1 MNSLLSTALL
11 TTELKTRLRWVVTIM
26 YCNKFECGAKS
37 GVKMLK
43 QEYLAELIA
52 IVGNDNITVE
62 RQELL
67 CYAYD
72 ATQMEFL
79 PDAVVHPATAEQI
92 SAILEL
98 ANRAPFPVFP
108 RGAGSGFTGGSLP
121 RGGGVVLVTTR
132 MNRILRVDTENLIAE
147 VEPGVV
153 TEQFQ
158 QAVEK
163 LGLFYPPDPAS
174 LKFSTLGGNVA
185 ENAGGPRAV
194 KYGCTRDFV
203 MGLEVVLPTGA
214 IIRTGGETYKGVVGY
229 DMTALICGSEGTL
242 GIISKIIFR
251 LLPYPEAKKT
261 MLTIFDSIDG
271 AAKAVSAT
279 IEAKIIPTTLEFMD
293 YATLQCVER
302 RFSLGIPAEGRA
314 VLLVEV
320 DGDRDLVEKQAR
332 QIHDII
338 KPLGL
343 VQFRAAKDNAE
354 SEQLWRV
361 RRLVSPSLRDVNP
374 DKFNQ
379 DIVVPRS
386 RVPDVIRRIEQ
397 IGQRYGVPIVNFGH
411 AGDGNIHVNIM
422 VDRKAPGMEEKAH
435 GAIREV
441 FQAALDLGGT
451 MSGEHGVGLSKLPYI
466 EMELT
471 PDQIVAMKAIKLALD
486 PNNILNPGK
495 MFPW

>member
-1 MNSLLSTALL
+1 
-11 TTELKTRLRWVVTIM
+11 
-26 YCNKFECGAKS
+26 
-37 GVKMLK
+37 MLNQQIIK
-43 QEYLAELIA
+43 ELIS
-52 IVGNDNITVE
+52 IVGAENVATD
-62 RQELL
+62 QQDLL
-67 CYAYD
+67 CYSYD

-79 PDAVVHPATAEQI
+79 PDAVVHPANSEEVA
-92 SAILEL
+92 AILRL
-98 ANRAPFPVFP
+98 ANRERFPVFP

-121 RGGGVVLVTTR
+121 KAGGIVLVTTR
-132 MNRILRVDTENLIAE
+132 MNKILRIDTDNLIAE

-153 TEQFQ
+153 TEIFQ
-158 QAVEK
+158 QEVEK

-194 KYGCTRDFV
+194 KYGCTKDFV

-229 DMTALICGSEGTL
+229 DLTKLLCGSEGTL
-242 GIISKIIFR
+242 GIITKIIFR
-251 LLPYPEAKKT
+251 LLPFPDAKKT

-271 AAKAVSAT
+271 AAKAVSS
-279 IEAKIIPTTLEFMD
+279 IIGAKIIPTTLEFMD

-302 RFSLGIPAEGRA
+302 RFNIGIPPEGRA
-314 VLLVEV
+314 VLLIEV
-320 DGDRDLVEKQAR
+320 DGDRDLIEKQAQ

-354 SEQLWRV
+354 SEQLWKV

-374 DKFNQ
+374 DKYNE

-386 RVPDVIRRIEQ
+386 KVPDVIRRIEK
-397 IGQRYGVPIVNFGH
+397 IHERYEMPIVNFGH
-411 AGDGNIHVNIM
+411 AGDGNIHVNVMI
-422 VDRKAPGMEEKAH
+422 DKKIPGMEEKAH
-435 GAIREV
+435 EAIREI

-451 MSGEHGVGLSKLPYI
+451 MSGEHGVGLSKAPFI
-466 EMELT
+466 ELELT
-471 PDQIVAMKAIKLALD
+471 PDQITAMKSIKQALD